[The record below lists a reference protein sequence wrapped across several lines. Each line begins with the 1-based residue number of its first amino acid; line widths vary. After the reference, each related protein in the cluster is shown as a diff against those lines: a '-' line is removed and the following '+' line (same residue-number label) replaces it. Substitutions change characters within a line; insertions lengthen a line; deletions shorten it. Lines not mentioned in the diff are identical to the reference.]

1 MRSYLQHLRLRFN
14 GGEGHEVGGVGEENK
29 LHGSFGL
36 ETSTSSLGKMNIS
49 VSRFMAKGIA
59 DFSTALSVCGSN
71 KKLVE
76 RGG

>member
-1 MRSYLQHLRLRFN
+1 M
-14 GGEGHEVGGVGEENK
+14 GEENK